1 VLRTLSSAAAVALL
15 CLSAA
20 AQDKQ
25 KFETRVEA
33 GKAFY
38 QRLTTKV
45 EQSLK
50 IQGGSD
56 VPLKHEQTFYFK
68 WTPISQDKDKWV
80 VKQSVEGVKFNL
92 DIAGQ
97 TIAYDSTDPNP
108 AGPAGNPG
116 LSEFFKNL
124 IGLEFTVTFGKGMV
138 VEKVDGRDQ
147 AIEKLKAVNP
157 QMEGVL
163 KAILSDEALKEMT
176 DPAAGLTV
184 AADQAPKG
192 VNDTWEKKSTLPL
205 GPIGSYDRTYT
216 YTSKGKDAD
225 PAKKELDRV
234 EVKVGLTY
242 KPPAAGTEGL
252 PFRIKGGTLAS
263 KGDTKPGYM
272 LYNPKTGRVQE
283 ARFNVIMEGEIDVTI
298 ANSDAKVKLFMD
310 QKTELDTADTS
321 FLPKAKQ

>member
-1 VLRTLSSAAAVALL
+1 MLRILSLAVAAALV
-15 CLSAA
+15 CLSAPVEA
-20 AQDKQ
+20 PAQDKQ
-25 KFETRVEA
+25 KFETRLEA

-38 QRLTTKV
+38 QKLTTKV

-68 WTPISQDKDKWV
+68 WTPVSQDKDKWV
-80 VKQSVEGVKFNL
+80 VKQTVEGVKFNL

-116 LSEFFKNL
+116 LADFFKNL

-157 QMEGVL
+157 QMEAVL
-163 KAILSDEALKEMT
+163 KAILSEEALKEMT
-176 DPAAGLTV
+176 DPAAGLT
-184 AADQAPKG
+184 APDDKA
-192 VNDTWEKKSTLPL
+192 VNATWEKKSTLPL

-216 YTSKGKDAD
+216 YTYKGKDA
-225 PAKKELDRV
+225 ANKELDRV
-234 EVKVGLTY
+234 EVKVALAY

-252 PFRIKGGTLAS
+252 PFRIKGGTLTS
-263 KGDTKPGYM
+263 KPDTKPGHM

-283 ARFNVIMEGEIDVTI
+283 ARLNVIMEGEIDVTI
-298 ANSDAKVKLFMD
+298 ANADAKVKLFMD